1 MQQKD
6 DIYIYYSM
14 EMKNEDYRFK
24 KLGRGTEE
32 TIQGK

>member
-6 DIYIYYSM
+6 DIYIYYPK

-24 KLGRGTEE
+24 KFGRGTEE
-32 TIQGK
+32 TIQIK